1 MQPKTAILD
10 IAGGIAAKAGAPR
23 LGARLQEAHEGLG
36 RRLDHLL
43 QQDFPASTSGV
54 HIPMP
59 MIEGGKLRLA
69 PWTKD
74 RQAHVRQTIAYNPE
88 AMPAVVA
95 PIPGAE
101 VGYLGA
107 KALARRAA
115 GVPLTGVPN
124 AAISFREV
132 AAPAVRPAVQA
143 VQGAAGRV
151 RRSLRDFIAQE
162 GSMPGKLGSA
172 PEFRGRDRSA
182 AFSTGVEK
190 ANIQSGNAVLD
201 GLFARKAE
209 MADRT
214 EKQLSALFRNK
225 SYGRNRAL
233 GPTADEASSYFER
246 ARSSGALG

>member
-10 IAGGIAAKAGAPR
+10 IAGGIAVKAGAPR
-23 LGARLQEAHEGLG
+23 LGARLQETHEGMG

-43 QQDFPASTSGV
+43 QQDFPASTRGV

-59 MIEGGKLRLA
+59 TIEGGKLRLA

-74 RQAHVRQTIAYNPE
+74 RQARVRQTIAYNPE

-124 AAISFREV
+124 TATSFREV
-132 AAPAVRPAVQA
+132 ATPAIHSAVQA
-143 VQGAAGRV
+143 AQGAAGKV
-151 RRSLRDFIAQE
+151 RQSLRDFIAQE
-162 GSMPGKLGSA
+162 GSMPGKIGSA

-182 AFSTGVEK
+182 TFSTGVEK

-201 GLFARKAE
+201 GLIARKAE

-214 EKQLSALFRNK
+214 EKQISALFKNK

-246 ARSSGALG
+246 ARGSGALG